1 MPYLY
6 DNIIASVVG
15 ATVFLILASIQM
27 RATGEQV
34 AQTARNTA
42 LSQTTSLATW
52 LEEDLEAMGRN
63 REAGQMVFG
72 NISRTGNEASPT
84 GEVLTS
90 LTFRYE
96 DDGGDST
103 TVAYQV
109 EESES
114 RMVAG
119 EERPIYT
126 LNRLQNGSSSGGAST
141 VLGYFDLRFIDGN
154 ATRVPNPVANR
165 GEIQALQLHFSVIP
179 SFESDQMVLDEIH
192 RMVVVPYTPAQ

>member
-1 MPYLY
+1 MPFIY
-6 DNIIASVVG
+6 DNLIASVVG
-15 ATVFLILASIQM
+15 ATVLLILASIQM

-63 REAGQMVFG
+63 REAGEVVFK

-103 TVAYQV
+103 TVTYEV
-109 EESES
+109 RSSEN
-114 RMVAG
+114 RTVAG

-126 LNRLQNGSSSGGAST
+126 LDRQQNGSVSGGAST
-141 VLGYFDLRFIDGN
+141 VLGYFDLHFIDGN
-154 ATRVPNPVANR
+154 AQRVTDPANNR
-165 GEIQALQLHFSVIP
+165 GEIQALQLYFSVVP
-179 SFESDQMVLDEIH
+179 SFESDRMILDEVR